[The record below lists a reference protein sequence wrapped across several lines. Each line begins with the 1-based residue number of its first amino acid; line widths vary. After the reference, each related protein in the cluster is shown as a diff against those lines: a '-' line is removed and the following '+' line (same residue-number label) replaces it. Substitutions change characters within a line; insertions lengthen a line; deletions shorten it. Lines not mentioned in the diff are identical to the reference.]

1 MCLLAALQDAN
12 GLTTF
17 VRLPAT
23 TATSAGIRS
32 SSPRVSAPCSF
43 GPTLLHAAS
52 VRLFSTSSADTQASS
67 PVLVKVGDSKW
78 CPFEHA
84 DDVLG
89 MHRIK
94 LLKALKAD
102 DVFGGY
108 FKGVEQ
114 LGECTVG
121 FLKLPGGKKM
131 IAAEE
136 EKDATFVELDGAM
149 AVRTT
154 AASVAKDEQ
163 ICIRVQL
170 PSGPAALNGEW
181 RIVEAASASALHAMH
196 CDLLPS
202 PS

>member
-1 MCLLAALQDAN
+1 M
-12 GLTTF
+12 
-17 VRLPAT
+17 
-23 TATSAGIRS
+23 
-32 SSPRVSAPCSF
+32 
-43 GPTLLHAAS
+43 
-52 VRLFSTSSADTQASS
+52 
-67 PVLVKVGDSKW
+67 LVKVGDSKW

-136 EKDATFVELDGAM
+136 EKDATFVELDVWRSVPPQQASP
-149 AVRTT
+149 RTSRF
-154 AASVAKDEQ
+154 AFAYS
-163 ICIRVQL
+163 CRL
-170 PSGPAALNGEW
+170 
-181 RIVEAASASALHAMH
+181 
-196 CDLLPS
+196 S
-202 PS
+202 PPL